1 MRRRR
6 FLKEQIITILK
17 EHQEGLSAAELCEKH
32 GISDATFC
40 KWRSKLGG
48 MEIVDAKRMRALEE
62 ENERLK
68 KLLAEMM
75 MDVATLRGNLEK
87 TVFAQFETESRPSQ
101 AGSAVWGKVR
111 VFNPIRAAN
120 LRNLSSI

>member
-40 KWRSKLGG
+40 KWRSKFGG
-48 MEIVDAKRMRALEE
+48 LEVVDAKRLRALEE
-62 ENERLK
+62 ENGRLK
-68 KLLAEMM
+68 KLLAGMM
-75 MDVATLRGNLEK
+75 MDVATLREILER
-87 TVFAQFETESRPSQ
+87 TVFAQIETESRHSQ
-101 AGSAVWGKVR
+101 AGAAVWGKVR
-111 VFNPIRAAN
+111 AN
-120 LRNLSSI
+120 QIDRSVYEGRSSC